1 MLNFTL
7 LMVLHLIGDFYLQS
21 DKIARCKNA
30 RISSKCNS
38 CTKCKKG
45 SSLNLGYVVLH
56 SLNYAIPFL
65 LLLVVTNFKTLIA
78 ILVILVVSHVVVD
91 SIACWANKKTK
102 VTLAFLGDQVVHLG
116 VLYLICSYAR
126 LDEISSVYT
135 TPIKV
140 AFIVLLLIAPCS
152 ILINKLMEDTFPD
165 SVSMGLFD
173 VGSIIGIL
181 ERLLVVIFAYLG
193 DLAAIAI
200 IITVKT
206 WARTA
211 DLKEK
216 EFRNRYLLGTLA
228 SLVAAALVFML
239 YRIL

>member
-1 MLNFTL
+1 MINFTL
-7 LMVLHLIGDFYLQS
+7 LMILHLIGDFYLQS

-30 RISSKCNS
+30 RISNKCNS

-45 SSLNLGYVVLH
+45 ASLNFGYVVLH
-56 SLNYAIPFL
+56 SLIYVLPFML
-65 LLLVVTNFKTLIA
+65 LLFLMPIKTLIPLIA
-78 ILVILVVSHVVVD
+78 ALVVSHIVVD
-91 SIACWANKKTK
+91 SIACWANKKMK
-102 VTLAFLGDQVVHLG
+102 VTVVFLIDQAIHSG
-116 VLYLICSYAR
+116 VLYLICRNMSS
-126 LDEISSVYT
+126 DMISSAYA
-135 TPIKV
+135 TPVKV
-140 AFIVLLLIAPCS
+140 IFAVLLLIAPCS
-152 ILINKLMEDTFPD
+152 ILINKLMEDTFPGY
-165 SVSMGLFD
+165 VSLGLFD

-181 ERLLVVIFAYLG
+181 ERLLVVIFACLG

-206 WARTA
+206 WARAA

-239 YRIL
+239 YTIL